1 MKTAMQTRETILET
15 LRDLKPELTA
25 KYKLR
30 SIALFGSY
38 ARGEQTSDS
47 DVDVLVDVDPIIGL
61 GFVDMAEAIEARLGI
76 KTDVVPAD
84 GVKPRYRAFIQK
96 DLVYV

>member
-1 MKTAMQTRETILET
+1 MLTRETILEV
-15 LRDLKPELTA
+15 LRDLKPELVV

-38 ARGEQTSDS
+38 ARGEQTSAS
-47 DVDVLVDVDPIIGL
+47 DVDVLVDVDPVIGL
-61 GFVDMAEAIEARLGI
+61 GFVDLADTIEARLGV
-76 KTDVVPAD
+76 KTDVVPSD

>member
-1 MKTAMQTRETILET
+1 MLTREAIIDA
-15 LRDLKPELTA
+15 LRDLKPELVA

-38 ARGEQTSDS
+38 ARGEQTAES
-47 DVDVLVDVDPIIGL
+47 DVDVLVDVDPVIGL
-61 GFVDMAEAIEARLGI
+61 GFVDMADAIESRLGI
-76 KTDVVPAD
+76 KTDVVPSD

>member
-1 MKTAMQTRETILET
+1 MQTREAILDE
-15 LRDLKPELTA
+15 LRELKPELVK

-38 ARGEQTSDS
+38 ARGEQTSQS
-47 DVDVLVDVDPIIGL
+47 DVDVLVDVDPVIGL
-61 GFVDMAEAIEARLGI
+61 EFVDLADAIEARLGI

-84 GVKPRYRAFIQK
+84 GMKPRYRDIIRK

>member
-1 MKTAMQTRETILET
+1 MMKSRETVLET
-15 LRDLKPELTA
+15 LRELKPELVT

-38 ARGEQTSDS
+38 ARGEQTAAS
-47 DVDVLVDVDPIIGL
+47 DVDVLVDVDPVIGL
-61 GFVDMAEAIEARLGI
+61 EFVDMADAIEARLGI
-76 KTDVVPAD
+76 KTDVVPED
-84 GVKPRYRAFIQK
+84 GIKPRYRAFIRK

>member
-1 MKTAMQTRETILET
+1 MLTRETILEA
-15 LRDLKPELTA
+15 LRDLKPELKA

-38 ARGEQTSDS
+38 ARGEQTSES
-47 DVDVLVDVDPIIGL
+47 DVDVLVDVDPGIGL
-61 GFVDMAEAIEARLGI
+61 GFVDLADTIEARLGV

-84 GVKPRYRAFIQK
+84 GVKPRYQAFIQK
-96 DLVYV
+96 DVVYV

>member
-1 MKTAMQTRETILET
+1 MLTRESILQA
-15 LRDLKPELTA
+15 LRELKPELEA

-30 SIALFGSY
+30 SMALFGSF
-38 ARGEQTSDS
+38 ARGDQTSAS
-47 DVDVLVDVDPIIGL
+47 DVDVLVDVDPVIGL
-61 GFVDMAEAIEARLGI
+61 GFVDLADAIEARLGV
-76 KTDVVPAD
+76 KTDVVPSD

>member
-1 MKTAMQTRETILET
+1 MLTRETILEA
-15 LRDLKPELTA
+15 LRDLKPELVT

-38 ARGEQTSDS
+38 ARGEQTSES
-47 DVDVLVDVDPIIGL
+47 DVDVLVDVDPVIGL
-61 GFVDMAEAIEARLGI
+61 GFVDLADAIEARLGI

>member
-1 MKTAMQTRETILET
+1 MPTRDQILAT
-15 LRDLKPELTA
+15 LRALKPEMEK
-25 KYKLR
+25 KYAMR

-38 ARGEQTSDS
+38 ARGDQTARS
-47 DVDVLVDVDPIIGL
+47 DVDVLVDVDPSIGL
-61 GFVDMAEAIEARLGI
+61 DFVDLAETIERRLGI

-84 GVKPRYRAFIQK
+84 GVKPRYRAYIQK